1 MKRRYY
7 IAALVMLSL
16 LSLAIVGVRAAQ
28 AAEEPTPGVGRVSLI
43 HGDVSTMRGD
53 SGDWVATTVN
63 APIVGGDKIST
74 GDRSQTEVQLDYAN
88 VMRLAPQGEAKV
100 ADLSRTNIQ
109 VQVAQGLLFLTVFK
123 GSEAEVEIDTPNVA
137 VRPLRE
143 GSYRVEV
150 NPGGETRVIV
160 REGEAEIAT
169 PQGSTKVGK
178 NKLITIQG
186 TDDAQYQI
194 ANAPK
199 RDDWDNWNRERDSSI
214 RDAQSYRY
222 TNRYYTGTQ
231 DLDRNGR
238 WDYVPG
244 YDWCWTPYINNGWVP
259 YRDGRWVW
267 EPYWGWTWVSYEP
280 WGWAPYHYGRWFL
293 HSNSWYWW
301 PGYRNYGY
309 YPTWA
314 PAYVSFIGFGFGGR
328 NWNFGFGFGFGSIGW
343 LPLGPY
349 DHYYPW
355 HGRHNRYDVV
365 NITNITNVTNITNIN
380 GGGRVRNSGN
390 RPYMSNVQTALSNPR
405 MRQAITSVSSED
417 FVRGRVPRNP
427 RSVDEQ
433 SLRQAQVV
441 RGTLPA
447 VPTRES
453 LRPTDKVVNP
463 TTARSGGARAENFF
477 TRRQPPAGP
486 QSFTERQ
493 AEIRQMV
500 QKENPLAAANS
511 GAAGARAN
519 AAQNSAGGTSA
530 RSGGRPAQAQ
540 QGQVRSPAAGPA
552 NTSAQRGGENALSN
566 RQRTTLTQQAGTA
579 NPAPEATAANRP
591 ETSQRGQPVVAPT
604 STADRPGWQRFG
616 GGSRANQLAR
626 AGVPGAAPAGRA
638 VPQESSTAPAK
649 NNENRQAQ
657 PARQPERPSN
667 WQRFGTG
674 SSRPAPGRGATS
686 AQPSQAQ
693 PAPRSGATTG
703 SRSGINV
710 QGGKVESRPAAPK
723 AAQPSSQAAPQAA
736 PSRSN
741 WRQFS
746 SAPSEGTATPSRS
759 APRSNGQAVAPSR
772 TAPSRPAPTSRG
784 NDGSSWRRFEGQ
796 SRPAPSARG
805 GESSAPPGQTRGGD
819 RPSWGNAPS
828 RTESPS
834 YGRAPRSS
842 ERPPLEIRKPIVTER
857 AAPSRQ
863 YGGGGSY
870 GSRTG
875 GRSSSPPPR
884 SMGRSSSPPRSS
896 GGSVSRPSGSS
907 SRGSSRSSSRPSNE
921 RGRR

>member
-7 IAALVMLSL
+7 IAVLVMLSL

-53 SGDWVATTVN
+53 SGDWVAASVN
-63 APIVGGDKIST
+63 APVVRGDTVST
-74 GDRSQTEVQLDYAN
+74 ADRSQSEIQLDYAN
-88 VMRLAPQGEAKV
+88 VMRLAPQTEAKV
-100 ADLSRTNIQ
+100 ADLSRTVIQ
-109 VQVAQGLLFLTVFK
+109 VQLARGLLNFTVFK
-123 GSEAEVEIDTPNVA
+123 GTEADVEIDTLNVA

-143 GSYRVEV
+143 GIYRIEV
-150 NPGGETRVIV
+150 NPAGETRVIV

-169 PQGSTKVGK
+169 PQGSTKLGK
-178 NKLITIQG
+178 NQLITVQG
-186 TDDAQYQI
+186 TDEPQYQI
-194 ANAPK
+194 AQAPK
-199 RDDWDNWNRERDSSI
+199 RDEWDDWNRQRDSAI
-214 RDAQSYRY
+214 GDAQSYRY
-222 TNRYYTGTQ
+222 ANHYYTGAQ

-238 WDYVPG
+238 WVQVPD
-244 YDWCWTPYINNGWVP
+244 YDWCWTPYVNNGWVP

-301 PGYRNYGY
+301 PGYRSYGY

-349 DHYYPW
+349 DRYYPW
-355 HGRHNRYDVV
+355 HGRNNRYNVV
-365 NITNITNVTNITNIN
+365 NVTNITNIRN
-380 GGGRVRNSGN
+380 VDNITNRGRVRNSGN
-390 RPYMSNVQTALSNPR
+390 RAYVSNVQTALSNPR

-427 RSVDEQ
+427 QTVNEQ
-433 SLRQAQVV
+433 TLRQAQVV

-453 LRPTDKVVNP
+453 LRPTDKAVNP
-463 TTARSGGARAENFF
+463 TVARSGGARAENFF
-477 TRRQPPAGP
+477 TRRQPPAAP

-500 QKENPLAAANS
+500 QKENPLAAANR
-511 GAAGARAN
+511 GAAGTRAN
-519 AAQNSAGGTSA
+519 AAQNSAAGTSA

-540 QGQVRSPAAGPA
+540 QGQVRSPATGPA
-552 NTSAQRGGENALSN
+552 NTSTQRGGENALSN
-566 RQRTTLTQQAGTA
+566 RQRATVTQQAGTA
-579 NPAPEATAANRP
+579 NSAREATAAKRP
-591 ETSQRGQPVVAPT
+591 ETAQPGRPVAAPT
-604 STADRPGWQRFG
+604 SAADSPGLQRFG
-616 GGSRANQLAR
+616 GGSRANTAAR
-626 AGVPGAAPAGRA
+626 SSTPGTAAAGTAAPQQSSA
-638 VPQESSTAPAK
+638 VSTQK
-649 NNENRQAQ
+649 RETQAQ
-657 PARQPERPSN
+657 PSQQPQRPSN

-703 SRSGINV
+703 SRPGITV

-723 AAQPSSQAAPQAA
+723 APQPSSQAVPRAA

-741 WRQFS
+741 WKQFS
-746 SAPSEGTATPSRS
+746 NAPKGGTATPSRS
-759 APRSNGQAVAPSR
+759 APQGSGQGA
-772 TAPSRPAPTSRG
+772 APSRPASSRPAPTARS
-784 NDGSSWRRFEGQ
+784 NDGGSWRRFQGQ
-796 SRPAPSARG
+796 SRSAPSPRG
-805 GESSAPPGQTRGGD
+805 GAVSSPA
-819 RPSWGNAPS
+819 SPS
-828 RTESPS
+828 R
-834 YGRAPRSS
+834 SS
-842 ERPPLEIRKPIVTER
+842 GRPPLQIRKPIVTER

-884 SMGRSSSPPRSS
+884 SMGRSSSPSRSS
-896 GGSVSRPSGSS
+896 GGSVSRPSRSSGSSSSRPSGSS

-921 RGRR
+921 RGKR